1 MILKTILIVYKS
13 KTGFTKKYSEW
24 ISEALKCQALP
35 LEAANISEVSKYDIV
50 IFGGGIYASKING
63 IKFITNNLATLKNT
77 HLIVFATG
85 ATPLTAV
92 EKVNQFK
99 QTNIPGES
107 NIPFFY
113 FQSGMNY
120 KNMGMIDKFIMNVL
134 KFTLRRKKNKD
145 NIEIGAMEAISDSY
159 DNSNLKAI
167 DPLINYVHDIKS

>member
-1 MILKTILIVYKS
+1 MILKTILVVYKS

-24 ISEALKCQALP
+24 ISEALNCQTLP
-35 LEAANISEVSKYDIV
+35 LEAVNISEVLKYDIV

-63 IKFITNNLATLKNT
+63 IKFITNNLEALKNT
-77 HLIVFATG
+77 HLIIFATG
-85 ATPLTAV
+85 ATPLSAT

-113 FQSGMNY
+113 LQSGMNY
-120 KNMGMIDKFIMNVL
+120 KNMGIIDKLIMNVL
-134 KFTLRRKKNKD
+134 KFALKTKKNKD
-145 NIEIGAMEAISDSY
+145 SIEMGAMEAISDSY

-167 DPLINYVHDIKS
+167 DPLINYVKNIKS